1 MNMDNNYKPG
11 MDFIQRLRVF
21 VAVTENR
28 SFARTAEALRMTRP
42 GVTNAINALE
52 DSVGA
57 RLFHRTTR
65 RVSLTVEG
73 EQLHERALQLL
84 ADVDETQGLFGGSGE
99 RPRGRLRVD
108 IPVAIAKPFIIPAL
122 PQFIAAYPDV
132 EVILGVS
139 DQPVDLLAEGVDCVI
154 RLGHL
159 PESSMV
165 GRVIA
170 QMEIVICAS
179 PAYLDAHGTPQTF
192 DDLTGHKAVNY
203 FAGRGHRP
211 MPWQIPDSDG
221 LKEIVLNSGVM
232 VNDTEAFI
240 ASTLAGL
247 GLAQGPGAC
256 MAEHLK
262 SGALVEVLPDARKL
276 RRPLSVM
283 YPARR
288 HLAPQVRAFIDWSE
302 RVIANSRNEWIA
314 AP

>member
-1 MNMDNNYKPG
+1 

-221 LKEIVLNSGVM
+221 LKEIVVKSGVM

-262 SGALVEVLPDARKL
+262 SGALVEVLPNARKL

-283 YPARR
+283 YPAQR

>member
-1 MNMDNNYKPG
+1 
-11 MDFIQRLRVF
+11 MDFIQRLRIF
-21 VAVTENR
+21 VSVAENH
-28 SFARTAEALRMTRP
+28 SFARAAEALRMTRP

-52 DSVGA
+52 ESLGA
-57 RLFHRTTR
+57 RLLQRTTR
-65 RVSLTVEG
+65 RVSLTGEG
-73 EQLHERALQLL
+73 EQLHERALRLL
-84 ADVDETQGLFGGSGE
+84 ADVDDTQGLFGGSGE

-122 PQFIAAYPDV
+122 PNFVAAYPEV

-179 PAYLDAHGTPQTF
+179 PAYLALHGTPRTIA
-192 DDLTGHKAVNY
+192 DLPRHRAINY

-211 MPWQIPDSDG
+211 MPWQILDG
-221 LKEIVLNSGVM
+221 DVMRDIVLRNSVM

-256 MAEHLK
+256 MAEHLA
-262 SGALVEVLPDARKL
+262 SGALVEVLPGIGKL
-276 RRPLSVM
+276 RRPLSIL

-288 HLAPQVRAFIDWSE
+288 HLAPQVRAFIDWSAK
-302 RVIANSRNEWIA
+302 VMADHRNPWIT
-314 AP
+314 PV

>member
-1 MNMDNNYKPG
+1 
-11 MDFIQRLRVF
+11 MDFIQRLRIF

-52 DSVGA
+52 DCVGA

-65 RVSLTVEG
+65 RVSLTGEG

-84 ADVDETQGLFGGSGE
+84 TDVDDTQGLFGGSGE

-108 IPVAIAKPFIIPAL
+108 IPVAIAKPYIIPAL
-122 PQFIAAYPDV
+122 PKFIETYPDI
-132 EVILGVS
+132 EVILEVS

-170 QMEIVICAS
+170 QMEIVICGS
-179 PAYLDAHGTPQTF
+179 PAYLHAHGMPQDF
-192 DDLTGHKAVNY
+192 DDLICHRAVNY

-211 MPWQIPDSDG
+211 MPWQIPDRDG
-221 LKEIVLNSGVM
+221 LKEVVLKSGVM

-240 ASTLAGL
+240 AATLAGL

-256 MAEHLK
+256 MADHFK
-262 SGALVEVLPDARKL
+262 SGALVEVLPNARKL

-302 RVIANSRNEWIA
+302 KVMANSRNDWIA